1 MTDRLEA
8 ALEQGLRDLT
18 LGVPANA
25 QQKLLHYL
33 HLIVRWNKHF
43 NLSGITAIKE
53 MVPLHLLDSLSV
65 SPYLEGERILDIGS
79 GAGLPGIPL
88 AIANPDKDF
97 VLLDSNGKKTRF
109 LFQVKVALELS
120 NVEVINA
127 RVDEYLSTADI
138 GEFSLITCRAFS
150 SLSSIVKMIEK
161 PLAGGTKLLA
171 MKGVYPHDEI
181 AELQQYNT
189 PSTLTKNVNDAFS
202 DTVKNERSNGLDNCH
217 KVESVIELT
226 VPGVESQR
234 HIVLIGQQAAAKALN
249 QAKER

>member
-8 ALEQGLRDLT
+8 TLEQGLRDLA

-33 HLIVRWNKHF
+33 HLIVKWNKHF
-43 NLSGITAIKE
+43 NLSGITAIQE
-53 MVPLHLLDSLSV
+53 MVPLHLLDSLAI

-88 AIANPDKDF
+88 AIANPDKSF

-120 NVEVINA
+120 NVEIVDA
-127 RVDEYLSTADI
+127 RVDEYLSTADT
-138 GEFSLITCRAFS
+138 GKFSLITCRAFS
-150 SLSSIVKMIEK
+150 SISSIVKMIEK
-161 PLAGGTKLLA
+161 PLASGTKLLA

-181 AELQQYNT
+181 AELQQDKTIN
-189 PSTLTKNVNDAFS
+189 ST
-202 DTVKNERSNGLDNCH
+202 SNKASSTDLDNCY

-234 HIVLIGQQAAAKALN
+234 HLVLIGQEAAVK
-249 QAKER
+249 RT

>member
-8 ALEQGLRDLT
+8 TLEQGLRDLA

-33 HLIVRWNKHF
+33 HLIVKWNKHF
-43 NLSGITAIKE
+43 NLSGITAIQE
-53 MVPLHLLDSLSV
+53 MVPLHLLDSLAI

-88 AIANPDKDF
+88 AIANPDKNF

-120 NVEVINA
+120 NVEVVDA
-127 RVDEYLSTADI
+127 RVDEYLSTPDT

-150 SLSSIVKMIEK
+150 SISSIVKMIEK
-161 PLAGGTKLLA
+161 PLASGTKLLA
-171 MKGVYPHDEI
+171 MKGVYPHHEI
-181 AELQQYNT
+181 AELQQDNT
-189 PSTLTKNVNDAFS
+189 LNSTPNKASSTDLNNYY
-202 DTVKNERSNGLDNCH
+202 

-234 HIVLIGQQAAAKALN
+234 HLVLIGQEAAVK
-249 QAKER
+249 RT

>member
-8 ALEQGLRDLT
+8 TLEQGLRDLA

-33 HLIVRWNKHF
+33 HLIVKWNKHF
-43 NLSGITAIKE
+43 NLSGITAIQE
-53 MVPLHLLDSLSV
+53 MVPLHLLDSLAI

-88 AIANPDKDF
+88 AIANPDKSF

-120 NVEVINA
+120 NVEIVDA
-127 RVDEYLSTADI
+127 RVDEYLSTADTD
-138 GEFSLITCRAFS
+138 EFSLITCRAFS
-150 SLSSIVKMIEK
+150 SISSIVKMIEK
-161 PLAGGTKLLA
+161 PLASGTKLLA

-181 AELQQYNT
+181 AELQQDKTIN
-189 PSTLTKNVNDAFS
+189 ST
-202 DTVKNERSNGLDNCH
+202 SNKASSTDLDNCY

-234 HIVLIGQQAAAKALN
+234 HLVLIGQEAAVK
-249 QAKER
+249 RT

>member
-1 MTDRLEA
+1 M
-8 ALEQGLRDLT
+8 LEQGLRDLA

-33 HLIVRWNKHF
+33 HLIVKWNKHF
-43 NLSGITAIKE
+43 NLSGITAIQE
-53 MVPLHLLDSLSV
+53 MVPLHLLDSLAI

-88 AIANPDKDF
+88 AIANPDKSF

-120 NVEVINA
+120 NVEIVDA
-127 RVDEYLSTADI
+127 RVDEYLSTADT

-150 SLSSIVKMIEK
+150 SISSIVKMIEK
-161 PLAGGTKLLA
+161 PLASGTKLLA

-181 AELQQYNT
+181 AELQQDKTIN
-189 PSTLTKNVNDAFS
+189 ST
-202 DTVKNERSNGLDNCH
+202 SNKASSTDLDNCY

-234 HIVLIGQQAAAKALN
+234 HLVLIGQEAAVK
-249 QAKER
+249 RT

>member
-8 ALEQGLRDLT
+8 TLEQGLRELA

-33 HLIVRWNKHF
+33 HLIVKWNKHF
-43 NLSGITAIKE
+43 NLSGITAIQE
-53 MVPLHLLDSLSV
+53 MVPLQLLDSLAI

-88 AIANPDKDF
+88 AIANPDKNF

-120 NVEVINA
+120 NVEIVDA
-127 RVDEYLSTADI
+127 RVDEYLSTADT

-161 PLAGGTKLLA
+161 PLASGTKLLA

-181 AELQQYNT
+181 AELQQDNT
-189 PSTLTKNVNDAFS
+189 LNST
-202 DTVKNERSNGLDNCH
+202 SNKASSTDLDNCY

-234 HIVLIGQQAAAKALN
+234 HLVLIGQEAAVK
-249 QAKER
+249 RT

>member
-1 MTDRLEA
+1 M
-8 ALEQGLRDLT
+8 LEQGLRDLA

-33 HLIVRWNKHF
+33 HLIVKWNKHF
-43 NLSGITAIKE
+43 NLSGITAIQE
-53 MVPLHLLDSLSV
+53 MVPLHLLDSLAI

-88 AIANPDKDF
+88 AIANPDKSF

-120 NVEVINA
+120 NVEIVDA
-127 RVDEYLSTADI
+127 RVDEYISTADT

-150 SLSSIVKMIEK
+150 SISSIVKMIEK
-161 PLAGGTKLLA
+161 PLASGTKLLA

-181 AELQQYNT
+181 AELQQDKTIN
-189 PSTLTKNVNDAFS
+189 ST
-202 DTVKNERSNGLDNCH
+202 SNKASSTDLDNCY

-234 HIVLIGQQAAAKALN
+234 HLVLIGQEAAVK
-249 QAKER
+249 RT

>member
-8 ALEQGLRDLT
+8 TLEQGLRELA

-33 HLIVRWNKHF
+33 HLIVKWNKHF
-43 NLSGITAIKE
+43 NLSGITAIQE
-53 MVPLHLLDSLSV
+53 MVPLHLLDSLAI
-65 SPYLEGERILDIGS
+65 SPYLECERILDIGS

-88 AIANPDKDF
+88 AIANPDKNF

-120 NVEVINA
+120 NVEVVDA
-127 RVDEYLSTADI
+127 RVDEYLSTADT

-161 PLAGGTKLLA
+161 PLASGTKLLA

-181 AELQQYNT
+181 AELQQDNT
-189 PSTLTKNVNDAFS
+189 INST
-202 DTVKNERSNGLDNCH
+202 SNKASSTDIDNCY

-234 HIVLIGQQAAAKALN
+234 HLVLIGQEAAVK
-249 QAKER
+249 RT

>member
-8 ALEQGLRDLT
+8 TLEQGLRDLA

-33 HLIVRWNKHF
+33 HLIVKWNKHF
-43 NLSGITAIKE
+43 NLSGITAIQE
-53 MVPLHLLDSLSV
+53 MVPLHLLDSLAI

-88 AIANPDKDF
+88 AIANPDKNF

-120 NVEVINA
+120 NVEVIDA

-150 SLSSIVKMIEK
+150 SLFSIVKMIEK
-161 PLAGGTKLLA
+161 PLASGTKLLA
-171 MKGVYPHDEI
+171 MKGVYPHHEI
-181 AELQQYNT
+181 AELQQDNT
-189 PSTLTKNVNDAFS
+189 LNSTPNKASSTDLNNYY
-202 DTVKNERSNGLDNCH
+202 

-234 HIVLIGQQAAAKALN
+234 HLVLIGQEAAVK
-249 QAKER
+249 RT

>member
-8 ALEQGLRDLT
+8 TLEQGLRELA

-33 HLIVRWNKHF
+33 HLIVKWNKHF
-43 NLSGITAIKE
+43 NLSGITAIQE
-53 MVPLHLLDSLSV
+53 MVPLHLLDSLAI

-88 AIANPDKDF
+88 AIANPDKNF

-120 NVEVINA
+120 NVEVVDA
-127 RVDEYLSTADI
+127 RVDEYLSTADT

-161 PLAGGTKLLA
+161 PLASGTKLLA

-181 AELQQYNT
+181 AELQQDEMIN
-189 PSTLTKNVNDAFS
+189 ST
-202 DTVKNERSNGLDNCH
+202 SNKASSTDLDNCY

-234 HIVLIGQQAAAKALN
+234 HLVLIGQEAAVK
-249 QAKER
+249 RT

>member
-8 ALEQGLRDLT
+8 TLEQGLRDLA

-33 HLIVRWNKHF
+33 HLIVKWNKHF
-43 NLSGITAIKE
+43 NLSGITAIQE
-53 MVPLHLLDSLSV
+53 MVPLHLLDSLAI

-88 AIANPDKDF
+88 AIANPDKNF

-120 NVEVINA
+120 NVEVIDA
-127 RVDEYLSTADI
+127 RVEEYLSTADT

-161 PLAGGTKLLA
+161 PLASGTKLLA

-181 AELQQYNT
+181 AELQQDKTIN
-189 PSTLTKNVNDAFS
+189 STSNKESSNDL
-202 DTVKNERSNGLDNCH
+202 NNCY

-234 HIVLIGQQAAAKALN
+234 HLVLIGQEAAVK
-249 QAKER
+249 RT

>member
-8 ALEQGLRDLT
+8 TLEQGLRELA

-33 HLIVRWNKHF
+33 HLIVKWNKHF
-43 NLSGITAIKE
+43 NLSGITAIQE
-53 MVPLHLLDSLSV
+53 MVPLHLLDSLAI

-88 AIANPDKDF
+88 AIANPDKNF

-120 NVEVINA
+120 NVEVVDA
-127 RVDEYLSTADI
+127 RVDEYLSTPDT

-161 PLAGGTKLLA
+161 PLASGTKLLA

-181 AELQQYNT
+181 AELQQDNT
-189 PSTLTKNVNDAFS
+189 INST
-202 DTVKNERSNGLDNCH
+202 SNKASSTGLDNCY

-234 HIVLIGQQAAAKALN
+234 HLVLIGQEAAVK
-249 QAKER
+249 RT

>member
-1 MTDRLEA
+1 
-8 ALEQGLRDLT
+8 
-18 LGVPANA
+18 
-25 QQKLLHYL
+25 
-33 HLIVRWNKHF
+33 
-43 NLSGITAIKE
+43 
-53 MVPLHLLDSLSV
+53 MVPLHLLDSLAI

-88 AIANPDKDF
+88 AIANPDKNF

-120 NVEVINA
+120 NVEIVDA
-127 RVDEYLSTADI
+127 RVDEYLSTADT

-161 PLAGGTKLLA
+161 PLASGTKLLA

-181 AELQQYNT
+181 AELQQDNT
-189 PSTLTKNVNDAFS
+189 INST
-202 DTVKNERSNGLDNCH
+202 SNKASSTDLDNCY

-234 HIVLIGQQAAAKALN
+234 HLVLIGQEAAVKRN
-249 QAKER
+249 

>member
-33 HLIVRWNKHF
+33 HLIVKWNKHF
-43 NLSGITAIKE
+43 NLSGITAIQE
-53 MVPLHLLDSLSV
+53 MVPLHLLDSLAV

-88 AIANPDKDF
+88 AIANPDKNF

-120 NVEVINA
+120 NVEIINA
-127 RVDEYLSTADI
+127 RVDEYLSTADT
-138 GEFSLITCRAFS
+138 GEFSLITCRAVS

-161 PLAGGTKLLA
+161 PLAVGTKLLA

-181 AELQQYNT
+181 AELQQGNT
-189 PSTLTKNVNDAFS
+189 PKTLPKNINDTYS
-202 DTVKNERSNGLDNCH
+202 NTVKSVPSNSLDNCY

-226 VPGVESQR
+226 VPGVESER
-234 HIVLIGQQAAAKALN
+234 HLILIGQQAAAKTI
-249 QAKER
+249 KPSSS

>member
-8 ALEQGLRDLT
+8 TLEQGLRDLA

-33 HLIVRWNKHF
+33 HLIVKWNKHF
-43 NLSGITAIKE
+43 NLSGITAIQE
-53 MVPLHLLDSLSV
+53 MVPLHLLDSLAI

-88 AIANPDKDF
+88 AIANPDKNF

-120 NVEVINA
+120 NVEVIDA
-127 RVDEYLSTADI
+127 RVDEYFSTVDT

-161 PLAGGTKLLA
+161 PLASGTKLLA

-181 AELQQYNT
+181 AELQQDKTIN
-189 PSTLTKNVNDAFS
+189 STSNKASL
-202 DTVKNERSNGLDNCH
+202 NGLTNCY

-234 HIVLIGQQAAAKALN
+234 HLVLIGQEAAVK
-249 QAKER
+249 RT

>member
-8 ALEQGLRDLT
+8 TLEQGLRDLA

-33 HLIVRWNKHF
+33 HLIVKWNKHF
-43 NLSGITAIKE
+43 NLSGITAIQE
-53 MVPLHLLDSLSV
+53 MVPLHLLDSLAI

-88 AIANPDKDF
+88 AIANPDKNF

-120 NVEVINA
+120 NVEVVDA
-127 RVDEYLSTADI
+127 RVDEYLSTPDT

-161 PLAGGTKLLA
+161 PLASGTKLLA
-171 MKGVYPHDEI
+171 MKGVYPHHEI
-181 AELQQYNT
+181 AELQQDNT
-189 PSTLTKNVNDAFS
+189 LNSTPNKASSTDLNNYY
-202 DTVKNERSNGLDNCH
+202 

-234 HIVLIGQQAAAKALN
+234 HLVLIGQEAAVK
-249 QAKER
+249 RT

>member
-8 ALEQGLRDLT
+8 TLEQGLRDLA

-33 HLIVRWNKHF
+33 HLIVKWNKHF
-43 NLSGITAIKE
+43 NLSGITAIQE
-53 MVPLHLLDSLSV
+53 MVPLHLLDSLAI

-88 AIANPDKDF
+88 AIANPDKNF

-120 NVEVINA
+120 NVEIVDA
-127 RVDEYLSTADI
+127 RVDEYLSTPDT

-161 PLAGGTKLLA
+161 PLASGTKLLA
-171 MKGVYPHDEI
+171 MKGVYPHHEI
-181 AELQQYNT
+181 AELQQDNT
-189 PSTLTKNVNDAFS
+189 LNSTPNKASSTDLNNYY
-202 DTVKNERSNGLDNCH
+202 

-234 HIVLIGQQAAAKALN
+234 HLVLIGQEAAVK
-249 QAKER
+249 RT

>member
-8 ALEQGLRDLT
+8 TLEQGLRDLA

-33 HLIVRWNKHF
+33 HLIAKWNKHF
-43 NLSGITAIKE
+43 NLSGITAIQE
-53 MVPLHLLDSLSV
+53 MVPLHLLDSLAI

-88 AIANPDKDF
+88 AIANPDKNF

-120 NVEVINA
+120 NVEVIDA
-127 RVDEYLSTADI
+127 RVDEYLSTADT

-161 PLAGGTKLLA
+161 PLASGTKLLA

-181 AELQQYNT
+181 AELQQDKTIN
-189 PSTLTKNVNDAFS
+189 STLNKESSNDL
-202 DTVKNERSNGLDNCH
+202 NNCY

-234 HIVLIGQQAAAKALN
+234 HLVLIGQEAAVK
-249 QAKER
+249 RT

>member
-8 ALEQGLRDLT
+8 TLEQGLRELA

-33 HLIVRWNKHF
+33 HLIVKWNKHF
-43 NLSGITAIKE
+43 NLSGITAIQE
-53 MVPLHLLDSLSV
+53 MVPLHLLDSLAI

-88 AIANPDKDF
+88 AIANPDKNF

-120 NVEVINA
+120 NVEVVDA
-127 RVDEYLSTADI
+127 RVDEYLSTPDT

-161 PLAGGTKLLA
+161 PLASGTKLLA
-171 MKGVYPHDEI
+171 MKGVYPHHEI
-181 AELQQYNT
+181 AELHQDNT
-189 PSTLTKNVNDAFS
+189 LNSTPNKASSTDLNNYY
-202 DTVKNERSNGLDNCH
+202 

-234 HIVLIGQQAAAKALN
+234 HLVLIGQEAAVK
-249 QAKER
+249 RT

>member
-8 ALEQGLRDLT
+8 TLEQGLRDLA

-33 HLIVRWNKHF
+33 HLIVKWNKHF
-43 NLSGITAIKE
+43 NLSGITAIQE
-53 MVPLHLLDSLSV
+53 MVPLHLLDSLAI

-88 AIANPDKDF
+88 AIANPDKNF

-120 NVEVINA
+120 NVEVVDA
-127 RVDEYLSTADI
+127 RVDEYLSTPDT

-150 SLSSIVKMIEK
+150 SISSIVKMIEK
-161 PLAGGTKLLA
+161 PLASGTKLLA

-181 AELQQYNT
+181 AELQQDNT
-189 PSTLTKNVNDAFS
+189 LNSTPNKASSTDLNNYY
-202 DTVKNERSNGLDNCH
+202 

-234 HIVLIGQQAAAKALN
+234 HLVLIGQEAAVK
-249 QAKER
+249 RT

>member
-8 ALEQGLRDLT
+8 TLEQGLRDLA

-33 HLIVRWNKHF
+33 HLIVKWNKHF
-43 NLSGITAIKE
+43 NLSGITAIQE
-53 MVPLHLLDSLSV
+53 MVPLHLLDSLAI

-88 AIANPDKDF
+88 AIANPDKSF

-120 NVEVINA
+120 NVEIVDA
-127 RVDEYLSTADI
+127 RVDEYLSTADT

-161 PLAGGTKLLA
+161 PLASGTKLLA

-181 AELQQYNT
+181 AELQQDNT
-189 PSTLTKNVNDAFS
+189 INST
-202 DTVKNERSNGLDNCH
+202 SNKASSTDLDNCY

-234 HIVLIGQQAAAKALN
+234 HLVLIGQEAAVK
-249 QAKER
+249 RT

>member
-8 ALEQGLRDLT
+8 TLEQGLRDLA

-33 HLIVRWNKHF
+33 HLIVKWNKHF
-43 NLSGITAIKE
+43 NLSGITAIQE
-53 MVPLHLLDSLSV
+53 MVPLHLLDSLAI

-88 AIANPDKDF
+88 AIANPDKNF

-120 NVEVINA
+120 NVEIVDA
-127 RVDEYLSTADI
+127 RVDEYLSTADT

-161 PLAGGTKLLA
+161 PLASGTKLLA

-181 AELQQYNT
+181 AELQQDKTIN
-189 PSTLTKNVNDAFS
+189 STSNKESSNDL
-202 DTVKNERSNGLDNCH
+202 NNCY

-234 HIVLIGQQAAAKALN
+234 HLVLIGQEAAVK
-249 QAKER
+249 RT

>member
-8 ALEQGLRDLT
+8 TLEQGLRELA

-33 HLIVRWNKHF
+33 HLIVKWNKHF
-43 NLSGITAIKE
+43 NLSGITAIQE
-53 MVPLHLLDSLSV
+53 MVPLHLLDSLAI

-88 AIANPDKDF
+88 AIANPDKNF

-120 NVEVINA
+120 NVEVVDA
-127 RVDEYLSTADI
+127 RVDEYLSTPDT

-161 PLAGGTKLLA
+161 PLASGTKLLA

-181 AELQQYNT
+181 AELQQDNT
-189 PSTLTKNVNDAFS
+189 LNSTPNKASSTDLNNYY
-202 DTVKNERSNGLDNCH
+202 

-234 HIVLIGQQAAAKALN
+234 HLVLIGQEAAVK
-249 QAKER
+249 RT

>member
-8 ALEQGLRDLT
+8 TLEQGLRDLA

-33 HLIVRWNKHF
+33 HLIVKWNKHF
-43 NLSGITAIKE
+43 NLSGITAIQE
-53 MVPLHLLDSLSV
+53 MVPLHLLDSLAI

-88 AIANPDKDF
+88 AIANPDKSF

-120 NVEVINA
+120 NVEIVDA
-127 RVDEYLSTADI
+127 RVDEYLSTADT

-161 PLAGGTKLLA
+161 PLASGTKLLA

-181 AELQQYNT
+181 AELQQDKTIN
-189 PSTLTKNVNDAFS
+189 ST
-202 DTVKNERSNGLDNCH
+202 SNKASSTDLDNCY

-234 HIVLIGQQAAAKALN
+234 HLVLIGQEAAVK
-249 QAKER
+249 RT

>member
-33 HLIVRWNKHF
+33 HLIVKWNKHF

-53 MVPLHLLDSLSV
+53 MVPLHLLDSLAI

-88 AIANPDKDF
+88 AIANPDKNF

-120 NVEVINA
+120 NVEVVDA
-127 RVDEYLSTADI
+127 RVDEYLSTPDT

-161 PLAGGTKLLA
+161 PLASGTKLLA
-171 MKGVYPHDEI
+171 MKGVYPHHEI
-181 AELQQYNT
+181 AELQQDNT
-189 PSTLTKNVNDAFS
+189 LNSTPNKASSTDLNNYY
-202 DTVKNERSNGLDNCH
+202 

-234 HIVLIGQQAAAKALN
+234 HLVLIGQDAAVK
-249 QAKER
+249 RT

>member
-8 ALEQGLRDLT
+8 TLEQGLRDLA

-33 HLIVRWNKHF
+33 HLIVKWNKHF
-43 NLSGITAIKE
+43 NLSGITAIQE
-53 MVPLHLLDSLSV
+53 MVPLHLLDSLAI

-88 AIANPDKDF
+88 AIANPDKNF

-120 NVEVINA
+120 NVEVVDA
-127 RVDEYLSTADI
+127 RVDEYLSTPDT
-138 GEFSLITCRAFS
+138 GEFSLITSRAFS
-150 SLSSIVKMIEK
+150 SLSSIVNMIEK
-161 PLAGGTKLLA
+161 PLASGTKLLA
-171 MKGVYPHDEI
+171 MKGVYPHHEI
-181 AELQQYNT
+181 AELQQDNT
-189 PSTLTKNVNDAFS
+189 LNSTPNKASSTDLNNYY
-202 DTVKNERSNGLDNCH
+202 

-234 HIVLIGQQAAAKALN
+234 HLVLIGQEAAVK
-249 QAKER
+249 RT

>member
-33 HLIVRWNKHF
+33 HLIVKWNKHF
-43 NLSGITAIKE
+43 NLSGITAIQE
-53 MVPLHLLDSLSV
+53 MVPLHLLDSLAV

-88 AIANPDKDF
+88 AIANPDKNF

-120 NVEVINA
+120 NVEIVDA
-127 RVDEYLSTADI
+127 RVDEYLSTADT

-181 AELQQYNT
+181 AALQQGNT
-189 PSTLTKNVNDAFS
+189 QNTLPKSINDTYS
-202 DTVKNERSNGLDNCH
+202 NTVKSESSNSIDNCY
-217 KVESVIELT
+217 KVERVIELT
-226 VPGVESQR
+226 VPGVESER
-234 HIVLIGQQAAAKALN
+234 HLILIGQQAAAKTI
-249 QAKER
+249 KPSSS

>member
-1 MTDRLEA
+1 MKDKLEA
-8 ALEQGLRDLT
+8 MLEQGLRDLE
-18 LGVPANA
+18 LGVSASA

-33 HLIVRWNKHF
+33 RLIVKWNKHF
-43 NLSGITAIKE
+43 NLSGITAIQE
-53 MVPLHLLDSLSV
+53 MVPLHLLDSLAI

-88 AIANPDKDF
+88 AIANPDKNF

-120 NVEVINA
+120 NVEVVDA
-127 RVDEYLSTADI
+127 RVDEYLSTPDT

-161 PLAGGTKLLA
+161 PLASGTKLLA
-171 MKGVYPHDEI
+171 MKGVYPHHEI
-181 AELQQYNT
+181 AELQQDNT
-189 PSTLTKNVNDAFS
+189 LNSTPNKASSTDLNNYY
-202 DTVKNERSNGLDNCH
+202 

-234 HIVLIGQQAAAKALN
+234 HLVLIGQEAAVK
-249 QAKER
+249 RT

>member
-1 MTDRLEA
+1 MTDRLKA

-33 HLIVRWNKHF
+33 HLIVKWNKHF
-43 NLSGITAIKE
+43 NLSGITAIQE
-53 MVPLHLLDSLSV
+53 MVPLHLLDSLAV

-88 AIANPDKDF
+88 AIANPDKNF

-120 NVEVINA
+120 NVEIINA
-127 RVDEYLSTADI
+127 RVDEYLSTADT

-161 PLAGGTKLLA
+161 PLAVGTKLLA

-181 AELQQYNT
+181 AELQQGNT
-189 PSTLTKNVNDAFS
+189 PKTLPKNINDTYS
-202 DTVKNERSNGLDNCH
+202 NTVKSVPSNSLDNCY

-226 VPGVESQR
+226 VPGVESER
-234 HIVLIGQQAAAKALN
+234 HLILIGQQAAAKTI
-249 QAKER
+249 KPSSS

>member
-8 ALEQGLRDLT
+8 TLEQGLRELA

-33 HLIVRWNKHF
+33 HLIVKWNKHF
-43 NLSGITAIKE
+43 NLSGITAIQE
-53 MVPLHLLDSLSV
+53 MVPLHLLDSLAI

-88 AIANPDKDF
+88 AIANPDKNF

-120 NVEVINA
+120 NVEVVEA
-127 RVDEYLSTADI
+127 RVDEYLSTADT

-161 PLAGGTKLLA
+161 PLASGTKLLA
-171 MKGVYPHDEI
+171 MKGVYPHHEI
-181 AELQQYNT
+181 AELQQDNT
-189 PSTLTKNVNDAFS
+189 LNSTPNKASSTDLNNYY
-202 DTVKNERSNGLDNCH
+202 

-234 HIVLIGQQAAAKALN
+234 HLVLIGQEAAVK
-249 QAKER
+249 RT

>member
-25 QQKLLHYL
+25 QQKFLHYL
-33 HLIVRWNKHF
+33 HLIVKWNKHF
-43 NLSGITAIKE
+43 NLSGITAIQE
-53 MVPLHLLDSLSV
+53 MVPLHLLDSLAI

-88 AIANPDKDF
+88 AIANPDKNF

-120 NVEVINA
+120 NVEIVDA
-127 RVDEYLSTADI
+127 RVDEYLSTADT

-161 PLAGGTKLLA
+161 PLASGTKLLA

-181 AELQQYNT
+181 AELQQDNT
-189 PSTLTKNVNDAFS
+189 INST
-202 DTVKNERSNGLDNCH
+202 SNKASSTDLDNCY

-234 HIVLIGQQAAAKALN
+234 HLVLIGQEAAVK
-249 QAKER
+249 RT

>member
-8 ALEQGLRDLT
+8 TLEQGLRELA

-33 HLIVRWNKHF
+33 HLIVKWNKHF
-43 NLSGITAIKE
+43 NLSGITAIQE
-53 MVPLHLLDSLSV
+53 MVPLHLLDSLAI

-88 AIANPDKDF
+88 AIANPDKNF

-120 NVEVINA
+120 NVEVVDA
-127 RVDEYLSTADI
+127 RVDEYLSTPDT

-161 PLAGGTKLLA
+161 PLASGTKLLA
-171 MKGVYPHDEI
+171 MKGVYPHHEI
-181 AELQQYNT
+181 AELQQDNT
-189 PSTLTKNVNDAFS
+189 LNSTPNKASSTDLNDYY
-202 DTVKNERSNGLDNCH
+202 
-217 KVESVIELT
+217 KVERVIELT

-234 HIVLIGQQAAAKALN
+234 HLVLIGQEAAVK
-249 QAKER
+249 RT

>member
-8 ALEQGLRDLT
+8 TLEQGLRELA

-33 HLIVRWNKHF
+33 HLIVKWNKHF
-43 NLSGITAIKE
+43 NLSGITAIQE
-53 MVPLHLLDSLSV
+53 MVPLHLLDSLAI

-88 AIANPDKDF
+88 AIANPDKNF

-120 NVEVINA
+120 NVEIVDA
-127 RVDEYLSTADI
+127 RVDEYLSTADT

-161 PLAGGTKLLA
+161 PLASGTKLLA

-181 AELQQYNT
+181 AELQQDNT
-189 PSTLTKNVNDAFS
+189 LNST
-202 DTVKNERSNGLDNCH
+202 SNKASSTDLDNCY

-234 HIVLIGQQAAAKALN
+234 HLVLIGQEAAVK
-249 QAKER
+249 RT

>member
-1 MTDRLEA
+1 MKDRLEA
-8 ALEQGLRDLT
+8 TLEQGLRDLA

-33 HLIVRWNKHF
+33 HLIVKWNKHF
-43 NLSGITAIKE
+43 NLSGITAIQE
-53 MVPLHLLDSLSV
+53 MVPLHLLDSLAI

-88 AIANPDKDF
+88 AIANPDKSF

-120 NVEVINA
+120 NVEIVDA
-127 RVDEYLSTADI
+127 RVDEYLSTADT

-150 SLSSIVKMIEK
+150 SISSIVKMIEK
-161 PLAGGTKLLA
+161 PLASGTKLLA

-181 AELQQYNT
+181 AELQQDKTIN
-189 PSTLTKNVNDAFS
+189 ST
-202 DTVKNERSNGLDNCH
+202 SNKASSTDLDNCY

-234 HIVLIGQQAAAKALN
+234 HLVLIGQEAAVK
-249 QAKER
+249 RT

>member
-8 ALEQGLRDLT
+8 TLEQGLRELA

-33 HLIVRWNKHF
+33 HLIVKWNKHF
-43 NLSGITAIKE
+43 NLSGITAIQE
-53 MVPLHLLDSLSV
+53 MVPLHLLDSLAI

-88 AIANPDKDF
+88 AIANPDKNF

-109 LFQVKVALELS
+109 LFQVKVALELG
-120 NVEVINA
+120 NVEVVDA
-127 RVDEYLSTADI
+127 RVDEYLSTPDT

-161 PLAGGTKLLA
+161 PLASGTKLLA
-171 MKGVYPHDEI
+171 MKGVYPHHEI
-181 AELQQYNT
+181 AELQQDNT
-189 PSTLTKNVNDAFS
+189 LNSTPNKASSTDLNNYY
-202 DTVKNERSNGLDNCH
+202 

-234 HIVLIGQQAAAKALN
+234 HLVLIGQEAAVK
-249 QAKER
+249 RT

>member
-8 ALEQGLRDLT
+8 TLEQGLRELA

-33 HLIVRWNKHF
+33 HLIVKWNKHF
-43 NLSGITAIKE
+43 NLSGITAIQE
-53 MVPLHLLDSLSV
+53 MMPLHLLDSLAI

-88 AIANPDKDF
+88 AIANPDKNF

-120 NVEVINA
+120 NVEVVDA
-127 RVDEYLSTADI
+127 RVDEYLSTADT

-161 PLAGGTKLLA
+161 PLASGTKLLA
-171 MKGVYPHDEI
+171 MKGVYPHHEI
-181 AELQQYNT
+181 AELQQDNT
-189 PSTLTKNVNDAFS
+189 LNSTPNKASSTDLNNYY
-202 DTVKNERSNGLDNCH
+202 

-234 HIVLIGQQAAAKALN
+234 HLVLIGQEAAVK
-249 QAKER
+249 RT

>member
-8 ALEQGLRDLT
+8 TLEQGLRELA

-33 HLIVRWNKHF
+33 HLIVKWNKHF
-43 NLSGITAIKE
+43 NLSGITAIQE
-53 MVPLHLLDSLSV
+53 MVPLHLLDSLAI

-88 AIANPDKDF
+88 AIANPDKNF

-120 NVEVINA
+120 NVEIVDA
-127 RVDEYLSTADI
+127 RVDEYLSTADT

-161 PLAGGTKLLA
+161 PLASGTKLLA

-181 AELQQYNT
+181 AELQQDNT
-189 PSTLTKNVNDAFS
+189 LNSTPNKASSTDLNNYY
-202 DTVKNERSNGLDNCH
+202 

-234 HIVLIGQQAAAKALN
+234 HLVLIGQEAAVK
-249 QAKER
+249 RT

>member
-8 ALEQGLRDLT
+8 TLEQGLRELA

-33 HLIVRWNKHF
+33 HLIVKWNKHF
-43 NLSGITAIKE
+43 NLSGITAIQE
-53 MVPLHLLDSLSV
+53 MVPLHLLDSLAI

-88 AIANPDKDF
+88 AIANPDKNF

-120 NVEVINA
+120 NVEIVDA
-127 RVDEYLSTADI
+127 RVDEYLSTADT

-161 PLAGGTKLLA
+161 PLASGTKLLA

-181 AELQQYNT
+181 AELQQDNT
-189 PSTLTKNVNDAFS
+189 INST
-202 DTVKNERSNGLDNCH
+202 SNKASSTDLDNCY
-217 KVESVIELT
+217 KVESVIELS

-234 HIVLIGQQAAAKALN
+234 HLILIGQQAAAKTI
-249 QAKER
+249 KPSSS